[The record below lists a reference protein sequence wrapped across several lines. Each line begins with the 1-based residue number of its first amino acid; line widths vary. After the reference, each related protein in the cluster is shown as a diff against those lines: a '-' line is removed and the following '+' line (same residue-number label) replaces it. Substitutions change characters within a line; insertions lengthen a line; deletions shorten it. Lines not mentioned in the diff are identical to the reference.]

1 MGNEKDRP
9 RRQGQLVAEARALAI
24 RRCRDLLRDCERLLE
39 SMDTGT
45 ANRAPQPDLKGLQ
58 ERDLELIRLICHREN
73 WTYGYIAVLMKLK
86 LPTLHR
92 IRRKVFKALGV
103 RSKIELVRRVEG
115 SGG

>member
-1 MGNEKDRP
+1 
-9 RRQGQLVAEARALAI
+9 
-24 RRCRDLLRDCERLLE
+24 
-39 SMDTGT
+39 MDNGAATGT
-45 ANRAPQPDLKGLQ
+45 ADHTDLRGLQ

-73 WTYGYIAVLMKLK
+73 WTYEYIAVLMKLK

-115 SGG
+115 SVG